1 MSKDNKGLFTVIK
14 LKFTWSIVIALSIV
28 MTFIVGTFI
37 VFCDSTSK
45 ENARLFIQKVI
56 DCNGVFDEE
65 FVVMSNLN
73 RANLYTSSYTS
84 MLVDKK
90 TGQVNSVIKYFGRD
104 LKRSYS
110 EKDLIKYIYSAK
122 TFKSSGKKSDY
133 MYRIVP
139 YDENLNMIVILDM
152 HEEFKSNRK
161 FAQLSTLIFLV
172 SVFIFYVIA
181 KITGKA
187 AVKPAE
193 EAFENQKR
201 FIADASHELKTP
213 VAVISAN
220 LDVLENEIK
229 DNKWVSYIRSE
240 NNRMAELVQN
250 LLFLAKTDSGKKNTF
265 FSKFDLK
272 ETIALTV
279 LPYQT
284 LLYEEDKKLELD
296 LPKEELFV
304 VADENRLKQL
314 IIIFLDNAIKYSGRG
329 DLVRISC
336 GRVLNKN
343 FIRFYNTG
351 EGISEENQKKIF
363 ERFFREDSSR
373 QRHAGGYG
381 LGLSI
386 ADSIARS
393 HNGKINVESEAG
405 KYAEFTFTFPRHG
418 LKLDT
423 SFEK

>member
-1 MSKDNKGLFTVIK
+1 MARDKKGLFSAIK
-14 LKFTWSIVIALSIV
+14 LKFTWSIVCALCIV
-28 MTFIVGTFI
+28 MTLIIGTFI
-37 VFCDSTSK
+37 VLCDSTSK
-45 ENARLFIQKVI
+45 ENGRLFIQTVI
-56 DCNGVFDEE
+56 DGKGVCHEKFM
-65 FVVMSNLN
+65 VVTNLY
-73 RANLYTSSYTS
+73 RTSLYTSNYSS
-84 MLVDKK
+84 MLLDKK
-90 TGQVNSVIKYFGRD
+90 NGNINSVITYFERD
-104 LKRSYS
+104 LKRSYTAQ
-110 EKDLIKYIYSAK
+110 DLIKHIYCAK
-122 TFKSSGKKSDY
+122 TFKSAGKKSDY
-133 MYRIVP
+133 LYRIVP
-139 YDENLNMIVILDM
+139 YDQKSDMIVILDM
-152 HEEFKSNRK
+152 HEEFKNNRK
-161 FAQLSTLIFLV
+161 FAQISTMIFIISLFV
-172 SVFIFYVIA
+172 SYIIARVI
-181 KITGKA
+181 GKA

-193 EAFENQKR
+193 VAFENQKR

-229 DNKWVSYIRSE
+229 DNKWISYIRCE

-272 ETIALTV
+272 EIITLTV

-284 LLYEEDKKLELD
+284 LLFEEEKKLELD

-304 VADENRLKQL
+304 VADENRIKQL
-314 IIIFLDNAIKYSGRG
+314 IIIFLDNAIKYSDRG

-343 FIRFYNTG
+343 FIRVYNTG
-351 EGISEENQKKIF
+351 AGISEENQKKIF

-373 QRHAGGYG
+373 KRHSGGYG

-393 HNGKINVESEAG
+393 HNGKINVESEPG

-418 LKLDT
+418 LKTDT